1 MMPPKEVAKGDIA
14 FVRVR
19 VMTHAREVGVNS
31 DHWICQPVYQDGR
44 DIQRAGVVWAHADAL
59 LTAAEA
65 RAAVTG
71 KKK

>member
-1 MMPPKEVAKGDIA
+1 MQQDIKAGDIA

-19 VMTHAREVGVNS
+19 VMTHARDVGVTHS
-31 DHWICQPVYQDGR
+31 DHWICQPIYQDGR
-44 DIQRAGVVWAHADAL
+44 DIPRAGVVWAHADSL
-59 LTAAEA
+59 LTSDQA

>member
-1 MMPPKEVAKGDIA
+1 MDENIKQGDVA

-19 VMTHAREVGVNS
+19 VMTHARDVGVNPS
-31 DHWICQPVYQDGR
+31 DHWICQPIYADGR
-44 DIQRAGVVWAHADAL
+44 DIPRAGVVWAHADAL